1 MCSNQEDKKILKSE
15 LQLPDIQK
23 RLVTLNQDLTNTDFD
38 SVNSEFIGLIIKNIQ
53 VQKGIFISLA
63 FPKFCPYNH
72 KKILEPILLYY
83 IRYRTKEHFETKFTN
98 FIFKVIAEACL
109 RYFSLKDVSSFLD
122 KVTKEVIESDYP
134 DFKFKESYQ
143 ANDDW
148 KENLRRPVKTPRNYR
163 KKQRLVLVL
172 LAAEMQL
179 DYVDLL
185 KKDIEVEHI
194 YPQAGENDD
203 DRIYTIGN
211 LTLLEKKLNGKAS
224 NHDFCDKKNNY
235 QKSKITIT
243 QELYEMDSWDFDEID
258 SRTEDLISDL
268 EGIFGQ
274 WQVDYREL
282 LNTN

>member
-1 MCSNQEDKKILKSE
+1 MS
-15 LQLPDIQK
+15 
-23 RLVTLNQDLTNTDFD
+23 NTDFD

-53 VQKGIFISLA
+53 VQKEIFISLA

-83 IRYRTKEHFETKFTN
+83 IRYRTKGDFKNKFAN
-98 FIFKVIAEACL
+98 FIFKLIAEACL
-109 RYFSLKDVSSFLD
+109 RYFSLKDVSNFLD

-194 YPQAGENDD
+194 YPQAGEKDDD

-224 NHDFCDKKNNY
+224 NKAFCNKRSSYENSEIIITQEFCDK
-235 QKSKITIT
+235 
-243 QELYEMDSWDFDEID
+243 DSWDFDEID
-258 SRTEDLISDL
+258 SRTEELISQLDKL
-268 EGIFGQ
+268 FA
-274 WQVDYREL
+274 
-282 LNTN
+282 N